1 MTLKKEKLMKDFIK
15 NVLATMVGMF
25 GFFIVMGVI
34 GMMSIIGMIA
44 SGNAAQNVEKNS
56 VFVLNLS
63 GTISE
68 QGSENPLSM
77 FTGDNSLNSG
87 LNDILSSIKKAKAND
102 DIKGIYIEA
111 GALMTNYAT
120 LQEIRNA
127 LADFRK
133 SGKWIVAYG
142 DFYTQGAYYVASVA
156 NKVYIN
162 PKGAIDW
169 HGIGAQT
176 MFYKDFMAKFGVKWE
191 VVKVGTFK
199 SATETFTEE
208 KMSDANRLQTQT
220 FIDGTWR
227 NVCDAVSKSRGIS
240 VDSLNS
246 YADSYLAL
254 QATETLVK
262 AKMVDG
268 MMYGDQV
275 KDAVK
280 KMMKLE
286 KDDDISQLTLND
298 MLNVKDGKVEGSE
311 IAVYYAEGDIVQD
324 PKAATMFGNNNYI
337 ASRKVCKD
345 LEDLMND
352 DDVKAVVVRINSG
365 GGDAYASEQMWHQM
379 SELRKVK
386 PVVVSMGDYAASGA
400 YYMSAPAS
408 WIVAQP
414 NTLTG
419 SIGIF
424 AVIPDF
430 SGLVTSKLGVRF
442 DEVKTNRN
450 STFGNLMA
458 RPFNA
463 EEKAMLQASVNR
475 GYSLFRQRVAEGR
488 RLPVES
494 VEKIAQGRVWL
505 ATDALNIKLV
515 DQLGGIDD
523 AVKKAAQLAK
533 LKDYYTSDYPAAASW
548 MDNLLNSMSSSGT
561 YLDEQLRQTLG
572 DFYQPFTMLRSI
584 DKREAIQARIP
595 YAISIK

>member
-1 MTLKKEKLMKDFIK
+1 MKDFIK
-15 NVLATMVGMF
+15 SVLATMVGIF
-25 GFFIVMGVI
+25 GFFIVMGVLT
-34 GMMSIIGMIA
+34 MMSIIGMVA
-44 SGNAAQNVEKNS
+44 SSSAAQNVEENS

-63 GTISE
+63 GTISD
-68 QGSENPLSM
+68 QGTDNPLSI
-77 FTGDNSLNSG
+77 FTGDDSQSTG
-87 LNDILSSIKKAKAND
+87 LNNILSAIKKAKTND

-111 GALMTNYAT
+111 GALITNYAT

-142 DFYTQGAYYVASVA
+142 DYYTQGAYYVASVA

-162 PKGAIDW
+162 PKGIVDW

-176 MFYKDFMAKFGVKWE
+176 MFYKDFMAKFGVKCE

-220 FIDGTWR
+220 FIDGTWQ
-227 NVCDAVSKSRGIS
+227 NICTAVSKSRGIS
-240 VDSLNS
+240 IDSLNS

-254 QATETLVK
+254 QSTEMLMK

-268 MMYGDQV
+268 MMYSDKV

-286 KDDDISQLTLND
+286 KDDDIAQLTLSD
-298 MLNVKDGKVEGSE
+298 MLNVKDEKVEGDK
-311 IAVYYAEGDIVQD
+311 IAIYYASGDIVQD
-324 PKAATMFGNNNYI
+324 PKAATMFGNNDYI

-463 EEKAMLQASVNR
+463 EETAMLQASVNR
-475 GYSLFRQRVAEGR
+475 GYSLFRQRVADGR
-488 RLPVES
+488 HLPIES

-523 AVKKAAQLAK
+523 AVKKAAELAK
-533 LKDYYTSDYPAAASW
+533 LKEYYTSDYPATASW
-548 MDNLLNSMSSSGT
+548 IDNLLNSMSSSGT
-561 YLDEQLRQTLG
+561 YLDAQLRQTLG
-572 DFYQPFTMLRSI
+572 ELYQPFTVLRSI
-584 DKREAIQARIP
+584 NKREAIQARIP

>member
-1 MTLKKEKLMKDFIK
+1 MKDFIK

-111 GALMTNYAT
+111 GALAANYAT

-127 LADFRK
+127 LDDFRK

-156 NKVYIN
+156 DKVYIN
-162 PKGAIDW
+162 PKGIVDW

-208 KMSDANRLQTQT
+208 KMSDANRLQTKT

-227 NVCDAVSKSRGIS
+227 NVCNAVSKSRGIS

-286 KDDDISQLTLND
+286 KDDDIAQLTLND
-298 MLNVKDGKVEGSE
+298 MLNVKDEKVEGSE

-365 GGDAYASEQMWHQM
+365 GGDAYASEQMWNQM

-424 AVIPDF
+424 AVIPDL

-475 GYSLFRQRVAEGR
+475 GYSLFRQRVADGR

-523 AVKKAAQLAK
+523 AVKKAAELAK

>member
-1 MTLKKEKLMKDFIK
+1 MKDFIK

-111 GALMTNYAT
+111 GALAANYAT

-156 NKVYIN
+156 DKVYIN
-162 PKGAIDW
+162 PKGIVDW

-208 KMSDANRLQTQT
+208 KMSDANRLQTKT

-286 KDDDISQLTLND
+286 KDDDIAQLTLND
-298 MLNVKDGKVEGSE
+298 MLNVKDEKVEGSE

-424 AVIPDF
+424 AVIPDL
-430 SGLVTSKLGVRF
+430 SGLVTTKLGVRF

-475 GYSLFRQRVAEGR
+475 GYSLFRQRVADGR
-488 RLPVES
+488 RLPMES

-523 AVKKAAQLAK
+523 AVKKAAELAK

-548 MDNLLNSMSSSGT
+548 MDAMLNSMSSSGT

>member
-1 MTLKKEKLMKDFIK
+1 MKDFIK

-111 GALMTNYAT
+111 GALAANYAT

-156 NKVYIN
+156 DKVYIN
-162 PKGAIDW
+162 PKGIVDW

-208 KMSDANRLQTQT
+208 KMSDANRLQTKT

-254 QATETLVK
+254 QATETLLK

-286 KDDDISQLTLND
+286 KDDDIAQLTLND
-298 MLNVKDGKVEGSE
+298 MLNVKDEKVEGSE

-414 NTLTG
+414 NTLKG

-475 GYSLFRQRVAEGR
+475 GYSLFRQRVADGR

-523 AVKKAAQLAK
+523 AVKKAAELAK

>member
-1 MTLKKEKLMKDFIK
+1 MKDFIK

-127 LADFRK
+127 LDDFRK

-156 NKVYIN
+156 DKVYIN
-162 PKGAIDW
+162 PKGVVDW

-176 MFYKDFMAKFGVKWE
+176 MFYKDFMAKFGVKWQ

-254 QATETLVK
+254 QSTETLVK

-280 KMMKLE
+280 KIMKLD

-298 MLNVKDGKVEGSE
+298 MLNVKDGKVEGCE

-450 STFGNLMA
+450 STFGNTMA

-463 EEKAMLQASVNR
+463 EETAMLQASVNR
-475 GYSLFRQRVAEGR
+475 GYSLFRQRVADGR

-523 AVKKAAQLAK
+523 AVKKAAELAK

-548 MDNLLNSMSSSGT
+548 MDAMLNSMSSSGT

>member
-1 MTLKKEKLMKDFIK
+1 MKDFIK
-15 NVLATMVGMF
+15 SVLATMVGIF
-25 GFFIVMGVI
+25 GFFIVMGVLT
-34 GMMSIIGMIA
+34 MMSIIGMVA
-44 SGNAAQNVEKNS
+44 SSSAAQNVEENS

-63 GTISE
+63 GTISD
-68 QGSENPLSM
+68 QGTDNPLSL
-77 FTGDNSLNSG
+77 FTGDDSQSTG
-87 LNDILSSIKKAKAND
+87 LNNILSAIKKAKTND

-111 GALMTNYAT
+111 GALITNYAT

-142 DFYTQGAYYVASVA
+142 DYYTQGAYYVASVA

-162 PKGAIDW
+162 PKGIVDW

-176 MFYKDFMAKFGVKWE
+176 MFYKDFMAKFGVKCE

-199 SATETFTEE
+199 SATEIFTEE

-220 FIDGTWR
+220 FINGTWQ
-227 NVCDAVSKSRGIS
+227 NICTAVSKSRGINI
-240 VDSLNS
+240 DSLNS

-254 QATETLVK
+254 QSTEMLMK

-268 MMYGDQV
+268 MMYSDKV

-286 KDDDISQLTLND
+286 KDDDIAQLTLSD
-298 MLNVKDGKVEGSE
+298 MLNVKDEKVEGDK
-311 IAVYYAEGDIVQD
+311 IAIYYASGDIVQD
-324 PKAATMFGNNNYI
+324 PKAATMFGSNDYI

-345 LEDLMND
+345 LEELMND
-352 DDVKAVVVRINSG
+352 DNVKAVVVRINSG

-430 SGLVTSKLGVRF
+430 SGLVTTKLGVRF
-442 DEVKTNRN
+442 DEVKTNRH

-463 EEKAMLQASVNR
+463 EETAMLQASVNR
-475 GYSLFRQRVAEGR
+475 GYSLFRQRVADGR
-488 RLPVES
+488 HLTIES

-523 AVKKAAQLAK
+523 AVKKAAELAK
-533 LKDYYTSDYPAAASW
+533 LKEYYTSDYPAAASW
-548 MDNLLNSMSSSGT
+548 MDNLLNSMTSSGT
-561 YLDEQLRQTLG
+561 YLDAQLRQTLG
-572 DFYQPFTMLRSI
+572 ELYQPFTVLRSI

>member
-1 MTLKKEKLMKDFIK
+1 MKDFIK

-111 GALMTNYAT
+111 GALATNYAT

-156 NKVYIN
+156 DKVYIN
-162 PKGAIDW
+162 PKGIVDW

-199 SATETFTEE
+199 NATETFTEE

-220 FIDGTWR
+220 FIDSTWR
-227 NVCDAVSKSRGIS
+227 NVCAAVSKSRGIS
-240 VDSLNS
+240 IDSLNS

-262 AKMVDG
+262 AKLVDG

-280 KMMKLE
+280 KIMKLD
-286 KDDDISQLTLND
+286 KDDNISQLTLND

-424 AVIPDF
+424 AVIPDL
-430 SGLVTSKLGVRF
+430 SGLVTTKLGVRF

-475 GYSLFRQRVAEGR
+475 GYSLFRQRVADGR

-548 MDNLLNSMSSSGT
+548 MDAMLNSMSSSGT

>member
-1 MTLKKEKLMKDFIK
+1 MKDFIK
-15 NVLATMVGMF
+15 SVLATMVGIF
-25 GFFIVMGVI
+25 GFFIVMGVLT
-34 GMMSIIGMIA
+34 MMSIIGMVA
-44 SGNAAQNVEKNS
+44 SSSAAQNVEENS

-63 GTISE
+63 GAISD
-68 QGSENPLSM
+68 QGTDNPLSL
-77 FTGDNSLNSG
+77 FTGDDSQSTG
-87 LNDILSSIKKAKAND
+87 LNNILSAIKKAKAND

-142 DFYTQGAYYVASVA
+142 DYYTQGAYYVESVA

-162 PKGAIDW
+162 PKGIVDW

-176 MFYKDFMAKFGVKWE
+176 MFYKDFMAKFGVKCE

-220 FIDGTWR
+220 FINGTWQ
-227 NVCDAVSKSRGIS
+227 NICTAVSKSRGIS
-240 VDSLNS
+240 IDSLNS

-254 QATETLVK
+254 QSTEMLMK

-268 MMYGDQV
+268 MMYSDKV

-286 KDDDISQLTLND
+286 KDDDIAQLTLSD
-298 MLNVKDGKVEGSE
+298 MLNVKDEKVDGDK
-311 IAVYYAEGDIVQD
+311 IAIYYASGDIVQD
-324 PKAATMFGNNNYI
+324 PKAATMFGNNDYI

-430 SGLVTSKLGVRF
+430 SGLVTTKLGVRF
-442 DEVKTNRN
+442 DEVKTNRH

-463 EEKAMLQASVNR
+463 EETAMLQASVNR
-475 GYSLFRQRVAEGR
+475 GYSLFRQRVADGR
-488 RLPVES
+488 HLPIES

-523 AVKKAAQLAK
+523 AVKKAAELAK
-533 LKDYYTSDYPAAASW
+533 LKEYYTSDYPAAASW
-548 MDNLLNSMSSSGT
+548 IDNLLNSMSSSGT
-561 YLDEQLRQTLG
+561 YLDAQLRQTLG
-572 DFYQPFTMLRSI
+572 ELYQPFTVLRSI
-584 DKREAIQARIP
+584 NKREAIQARIP

>member
-1 MTLKKEKLMKDFIK
+1 MKDFIK

-111 GALMTNYAT
+111 GALAANYAT

-156 NKVYIN
+156 DKVYIN
-162 PKGAIDW
+162 PKGIVDW

-280 KMMKLE
+280 KMMKLD

-298 MLNVKDGKVEGSE
+298 MLNVKGGKVEGSE

-424 AVIPDF
+424 AVIPDL
-430 SGLVTSKLGVRF
+430 SGLVTTKLGVRF

-475 GYSLFRQRVAEGR
+475 GYSLFRQRVADGR

-523 AVKKAAQLAK
+523 AVKKAAELAK

>member
-1 MTLKKEKLMKDFIK
+1 MKDFIK

-424 AVIPDF
+424 AVIPDL
-430 SGLVTSKLGVRF
+430 SGLVTTKLGVRF

-548 MDNLLNSMSSSGT
+548 MDAMLNSMSSSGT

>member
-1 MTLKKEKLMKDFIK
+1 MKDFIK
-15 NVLATMVGMF
+15 SVLATMVGIF
-25 GFFIVMGVI
+25 GFFIVMGVLT
-34 GMMSIIGMIA
+34 MMSIIGMVA
-44 SGNAAQNVEKNS
+44 SSSAAQNVEENS

-63 GTISE
+63 GTISD
-68 QGSENPLSM
+68 QGTDNPLSL
-77 FTGDNSLNSG
+77 FTGDDSQSTG
-87 LNDILSSIKKAKAND
+87 LNNILSAIKKAKTND

-111 GALMTNYAT
+111 GALMTSYAT

-142 DFYTQGAYYVASVA
+142 DYYTQGAYYVASVA

-162 PKGAIDW
+162 PKGIVDW

-176 MFYKDFMAKFGVKWE
+176 MFYKDFMAKFGVKCE

-220 FIDGTWR
+220 FINGTWQ
-227 NVCDAVSKSRGIS
+227 NICTAVSKSRGIS
-240 VDSLNS
+240 IDSLNS

-254 QATETLVK
+254 QSTEMLMK

-268 MMYGDQV
+268 MMYSDKV

-286 KDDDISQLTLND
+286 KDDDIAQLTLND
-298 MLNVKDGKVEGSE
+298 MLNVKDEKVEGDK
-311 IAVYYAEGDIVQD
+311 IAIYYASGDIVQD
-324 PKAATMFGNNNYI
+324 PKAATMFGNNDYI

-379 SELRKVK
+379 SELCKVK

-430 SGLVTSKLGVRF
+430 SGLVTTKLGVRF
-442 DEVKTNRN
+442 DEVKTNRH

-463 EEKAMLQASVNR
+463 EETAMLQASVNR
-475 GYSLFRQRVAEGR
+475 GYSLFRQRVADGR
-488 RLPVES
+488 HLTIES

-523 AVKKAAQLAK
+523 AVKKAAELAK
-533 LKDYYTSDYPAAASW
+533 LKEYYTSDYPATASW
-548 MDNLLNSMSSSGT
+548 IDNLLNSMSSSGT
-561 YLDEQLRQTLG
+561 YLDAQLRQTLG
-572 DFYQPFTMLRSI
+572 ELYQPFTVLRSI

>member
-1 MTLKKEKLMKDFIK
+1 MKDFIK

-25 GFFIVMGVI
+25 GFFIVIGVI

-111 GALMTNYAT
+111 GALAANYAT

-156 NKVYIN
+156 DKVYIN
-162 PKGAIDW
+162 PKGIVDW

-208 KMSDANRLQTQT
+208 KMSDANRLQTKT

-286 KDDDISQLTLND
+286 KDDDIAQLTLND
-298 MLNVKDGKVEGSE
+298 MLNVKDEKVEGSE

-424 AVIPDF
+424 AVIPDL
-430 SGLVTSKLGVRF
+430 SGLVTTKLGVRF

-475 GYSLFRQRVAEGR
+475 GYSLFRQRVADGR

-548 MDNLLNSMSSSGT
+548 MDAMLNSMSSSGT

>member
-1 MTLKKEKLMKDFIK
+1 MKDFIK

-111 GALMTNYAT
+111 GALAANYAT

-156 NKVYIN
+156 DKVYIN
-162 PKGAIDW
+162 PKGIVDW

-227 NVCDAVSKSRGIS
+227 NVCNAVSKSRGIS
-240 VDSLNS
+240 IDSLNS

-268 MMYGDQV
+268 MMYGGQV

-286 KDDDISQLTLND
+286 NGDDIAQLTLND

-488 RLPVES
+488 RLPVEN

-548 MDNLLNSMSSSGT
+548 MDAMLNSMSSSGT

>member
-1 MTLKKEKLMKDFIK
+1 MKDFIK

-111 GALMTNYAT
+111 GALAANYAT

-156 NKVYIN
+156 DKVYIN
-162 PKGAIDW
+162 PKGIVDW

-208 KMSDANRLQTQT
+208 KMSDANRLQTKT

-254 QATETLVK
+254 QATETLMK

-286 KDDDISQLTLND
+286 KDDDIAQLTLND

-424 AVIPDF
+424 AVIPDL
-430 SGLVTSKLGVRF
+430 SGLVTTKLGVRF

-548 MDNLLNSMSSSGT
+548 MDTMLNSMSSSGT

>member
-1 MTLKKEKLMKDFIK
+1 MKDFIK

-324 PKAATMFGNNNYI
+324 SKAATMFGNNNYI

-548 MDNLLNSMSSSGT
+548 MDAMLNSMSSSGT

>member
-1 MTLKKEKLMKDFIK
+1 MKDFIK

-111 GALMTNYAT
+111 GALAANYAT

-127 LADFRK
+127 LADYRK

-162 PKGAIDW
+162 PKGIVDW

-208 KMSDANRLQTQT
+208 KMSDANRLQTKT

-286 KDDDISQLTLND
+286 KDDDIAQLTLND
-298 MLNVKDGKVEGSE
+298 MLNVKDEKLEGSE

-424 AVIPDF
+424 AVIPDL
-430 SGLVTSKLGVRF
+430 SGLVTTKLGVRF

-475 GYSLFRQRVAEGR
+475 GYSLFRQRVADGR

-523 AVKKAAQLAK
+523 AVKKAAELAK

>member
-1 MTLKKEKLMKDFIK
+1 MKDFIK

-111 GALMTNYAT
+111 GALAANYAT

-156 NKVYIN
+156 DKVYIN
-162 PKGAIDW
+162 PKGIVDW

-280 KMMKLE
+280 KMMKLD
-286 KDDDISQLTLND
+286 KGDDIAQLTLND

-424 AVIPDF
+424 AVIPDL
-430 SGLVTSKLGVRF
+430 SGLVTTKLGVRF

-548 MDNLLNSMSSSGT
+548 MDAMLNSMSSSGT

>member
-1 MTLKKEKLMKDFIK
+1 MKDFIK

-111 GALMTNYAT
+111 GALAANYAT

-156 NKVYIN
+156 DKVYIN
-162 PKGAIDW
+162 PKGIVDW

-254 QATETLVK
+254 QATETLMK

-280 KMMKLE
+280 KMMKLD
-286 KDDDISQLTLND
+286 KDDDIAQLTLND
-298 MLNVKDGKVEGSE
+298 MRNVKDGKVEGSE

-424 AVIPDF
+424 AVIPDL
-430 SGLVTSKLGVRF
+430 SGLVTTKLGVRF

-523 AVKKAAQLAK
+523 AVKKAAELAK

-548 MDNLLNSMSSSGT
+548 MDAMLNSMSSSGT

>member
-1 MTLKKEKLMKDFIK
+1 MKNFIK

-111 GALMTNYAT
+111 GALAANYAT

-162 PKGAIDW
+162 PKGIVDW

-208 KMSDANRLQTQT
+208 KMSDANRLQTKT

-254 QATETLVK
+254 QATETLMK

-286 KDDDISQLTLND
+286 KGDDIAQLTLND

-352 DDVKAVVVRINSG
+352 DNVKAVVVRINSG

-424 AVIPDF
+424 AVIPDL
-430 SGLVTSKLGVRF
+430 SGLVTTKLGVRF

-548 MDNLLNSMSSSGT
+548 MDAMLNSMSSSGT

>member
-1 MTLKKEKLMKDFIK
+1 MKDFIK

-111 GALMTNYAT
+111 GALAANYAT

-156 NKVYIN
+156 DKVYIN
-162 PKGAIDW
+162 PKGIVDW

-208 KMSDANRLQTQT
+208 KMSDANRLQTKT

-227 NVCDAVSKSRGIS
+227 NVCNAVSKSRGIS

-280 KMMKLE
+280 KMMKLD
-286 KDDDISQLTLND
+286 KGDDIAQLTLND

-424 AVIPDF
+424 AVIPDL
-430 SGLVTSKLGVRF
+430 SGLVTTKLGVRF

-548 MDNLLNSMSSSGT
+548 MDAMLNSMSSSGT

>member
-1 MTLKKEKLMKDFIK
+1 MKDFIK
-15 NVLATMVGMF
+15 SVLATMVGIF
-25 GFFIVMGVI
+25 GFFIVMGVLT
-34 GMMSIIGMIA
+34 MMSIIGMVA
-44 SGNAAQNVEKNS
+44 SSSAAQNVEENS

-63 GTISE
+63 GTISD
-68 QGSENPLSM
+68 QGTDNPLSI
-77 FTGDNSLNSG
+77 FTGDDSQSTG
-87 LNDILSSIKKAKAND
+87 LNNILSAIKKAKTND

-111 GALMTNYAT
+111 GALITNYAT

-142 DFYTQGAYYVASVA
+142 DYYTQGAYYVASVA

-162 PKGAIDW
+162 PKGIVDW

-176 MFYKDFMAKFGVKWE
+176 MFYKDFMAKFGVKCE

-220 FIDGTWR
+220 FIDGTWQ
-227 NVCDAVSKSRGIS
+227 NICTAVSKSRGIS
-240 VDSLNS
+240 IDSLNS

-254 QATETLVK
+254 QSTEMLMK

-268 MMYGDQV
+268 MMYSDKV

-286 KDDDISQLTLND
+286 KDDDIAQLTLSD
-298 MLNVKDGKVEGSE
+298 MLNVKDEKVEGDK
-311 IAVYYAEGDIVQD
+311 IAIYYASGDIVQD
-324 PKAATMFGNNNYI
+324 PKAATMFGNNDYI

-463 EEKAMLQASVNR
+463 EETAMLQASVNR
-475 GYSLFRQRVAEGR
+475 GYSLFRQRVADGR
-488 RLPVES
+488 HLPIES

-523 AVKKAAQLAK
+523 AVKKAAELAK
-533 LKDYYTSDYPAAASW
+533 LKEYYTSDYPATASW
-548 MDNLLNSMSSSGT
+548 IDNLLNSMTSSGT
-561 YLDEQLRQTLG
+561 YLDAQLRQTLG
-572 DFYQPFTMLRSI
+572 ELYQPFTVLRSI
-584 DKREAIQARIP
+584 DKRKAIQARIP

>member
-1 MTLKKEKLMKDFIK
+1 MKDFIK

-111 GALMTNYAT
+111 GALAANYAT

-127 LADFRK
+127 LDDFRK

-156 NKVYIN
+156 DKVYIN
-162 PKGAIDW
+162 PKGIVDW

-208 KMSDANRLQTQT
+208 KMSDANRLQTKT

-286 KDDDISQLTLND
+286 KDDDIAQLTLND
-298 MLNVKDGKVEGSE
+298 MLNVKDEKVEGSE

-424 AVIPDF
+424 AVIPDL
-430 SGLVTSKLGVRF
+430 SGLVTTKLGVRF

-475 GYSLFRQRVAEGR
+475 GYSLFRQRVADGR

-523 AVKKAAQLAK
+523 AVKKAAELAK

-548 MDNLLNSMSSSGT
+548 MDNLLNSMLSSGT

>member
-1 MTLKKEKLMKDFIK
+1 MKDFIK

-111 GALMTNYAT
+111 GALATNYAT

-156 NKVYIN
+156 DKVYIN
-162 PKGAIDW
+162 PKGIVDW

-227 NVCDAVSKSRGIS
+227 NVCAAVSKSRGIS
-240 VDSLNS
+240 IDSLNS

-424 AVIPDF
+424 AVIPDL
-430 SGLVTSKLGVRF
+430 SGLVTTKLGVRF

-523 AVKKAAQLAK
+523 AVKKAAELAK

-548 MDNLLNSMSSSGT
+548 MDAMLNSMSSSGT

>member
-1 MTLKKEKLMKDFIK
+1 MKDFIK

-111 GALMTNYAT
+111 GALAANYAT

-156 NKVYIN
+156 DKVYIN
-162 PKGAIDW
+162 PKGIVDW

-208 KMSDANRLQTQT
+208 KMSDANRLQTKT

-286 KDDDISQLTLND
+286 KDDDIAQLTLND
-298 MLNVKDGKVEGSE
+298 MLNVKDEKVEGSE

-424 AVIPDF
+424 AVIPDL
-430 SGLVTSKLGVRF
+430 SGLVTTKLGARF

-475 GYSLFRQRVAEGR
+475 GYSLFRQRVADGR

-523 AVKKAAQLAK
+523 AVKKAAELAK

>member
-1 MTLKKEKLMKDFIK
+1 MKDFIK

-227 NVCDAVSKSRGIS
+227 NVCNAVSKSRGIS
-240 VDSLNS
+240 IDSLNS

-548 MDNLLNSMSSSGT
+548 MDAMLNSMSSSGT

>member
-1 MTLKKEKLMKDFIK
+1 MKDFIK

-111 GALMTNYAT
+111 GALAANYAT

-162 PKGAIDW
+162 PKGIVDW

-240 VDSLNS
+240 IDSLNS

-254 QATETLVK
+254 QATETLMK

-352 DDVKAVVVRINSG
+352 NDVKAVVVRINSG

-424 AVIPDF
+424 AVIPDL
-430 SGLVTSKLGVRF
+430 SGLVTTKLGVRF

-548 MDNLLNSMSSSGT
+548 MDAMLNSMSSSGT

>member
-1 MTLKKEKLMKDFIK
+1 MKDFIK
-15 NVLATMVGMF
+15 SVLATMVGIF
-25 GFFIVMGVI
+25 GFFIVMGVLT
-34 GMMSIIGMIA
+34 MMSIIGMVA
-44 SGNAAQNVEKNS
+44 SSSAAQNVEENS

-63 GTISE
+63 GTISD
-68 QGSENPLSM
+68 QGTDNPLSL
-77 FTGDNSLNSG
+77 FTGDDSQNTG
-87 LNDILSSIKKAKAND
+87 LNNILSAIKKAKTND

-111 GALMTNYAT
+111 GALITNYAT

-142 DFYTQGAYYVASVA
+142 DYYTQGAYYVASVA

-162 PKGAIDW
+162 PKGIVDW

-176 MFYKDFMAKFGVKWE
+176 MFYKDFMAKFGVKCE

-220 FIDGTWR
+220 FINGTWQ
-227 NVCDAVSKSRGIS
+227 NICTAVSKSRGIS
-240 VDSLNS
+240 IDSLNS
-246 YADSYLAL
+246 YADSYIAL
-254 QATETLVK
+254 QSTEMLMK

-268 MMYGDQV
+268 MMYSDKV

-286 KDDDISQLTLND
+286 KDDDIAQLTLND
-298 MLNVKDGKVEGSE
+298 MLNVKDEKVEGDK
-311 IAVYYAEGDIVQD
+311 IAIYYASGDIVQD
-324 PKAATMFGNNNYI
+324 PKAATMFGNNDYI

-430 SGLVTSKLGVRF
+430 SGLVTTKLGVRF
-442 DEVKTNRN
+442 DEVKTNRH

-463 EEKAMLQASVNR
+463 EETAMLQASVNR
-475 GYSLFRQRVAEGR
+475 GYSLFRQRVADGR
-488 RLPVES
+488 HLPIES

-533 LKDYYTSDYPAAASW
+533 LKEYYTSDYPATASW
-548 MDNLLNSMSSSGT
+548 IDNLLNSMSSSGT
-561 YLDEQLRQTLG
+561 YLDAQLRQTLG
-572 DFYQPFTMLRSI
+572 ELYQPFTVLRSI
-584 DKREAIQARIP
+584 NKREAIQARIP

>member
-1 MTLKKEKLMKDFIK
+1 MKDFIK

-162 PKGAIDW
+162 PKGIVDW

-227 NVCDAVSKSRGIS
+227 NVCAAVSKSRGIS

-254 QATETLVK
+254 QATETLMK

-286 KDDDISQLTLND
+286 KDDDIQQLTLND

-430 SGLVTSKLGVRF
+430 SGLVTTKLGVRF

-548 MDNLLNSMSSSGT
+548 MDAMLNSMSSSGT

>member
-1 MTLKKEKLMKDFIK
+1 MKDFIK

-111 GALMTNYAT
+111 GALAANYAT

-156 NKVYIN
+156 DKVYIN
-162 PKGAIDW
+162 PKGIVDW

-208 KMSDANRLQTQT
+208 KMSDANRLQTKT

-286 KDDDISQLTLND
+286 KDDDIAQLTLND
-298 MLNVKDGKVEGSE
+298 MLNVKDEKVEGSE

-475 GYSLFRQRVAEGR
+475 GYSLFRQRVADGR
-488 RLPVES
+488 RLPVET

-523 AVKKAAQLAK
+523 AVKKAAELAK

>member
-1 MTLKKEKLMKDFIK
+1 MKDFIK

-111 GALMTNYAT
+111 GALAANYAT

-127 LADFRK
+127 LAEFRK

-156 NKVYIN
+156 DKVYIN
-162 PKGAIDW
+162 PKGIVDW

-208 KMSDANRLQTQT
+208 KMSDANRLQTKT

-286 KDDDISQLTLND
+286 KDDDIAQLTLND
-298 MLNVKDGKVEGSE
+298 MLNVKDEKLEGSE

-430 SGLVTSKLGVRF
+430 SGLVTTKLGVRF

-475 GYSLFRQRVAEGR
+475 GYSLFRQRVADGR

-523 AVKKAAQLAK
+523 AVKKAAELAK

>member
-1 MTLKKEKLMKDFIK
+1 MKDFIK

-111 GALMTNYAT
+111 GALATNYAT

-156 NKVYIN
+156 DEVYIN
-162 PKGAIDW
+162 PKGIVDW

-227 NVCDAVSKSRGIS
+227 NVCNAVSKSRGIS

-424 AVIPDF
+424 AVIPDL
-430 SGLVTSKLGVRF
+430 SGLVTTKLGVRF

-523 AVKKAAQLAK
+523 AVKKAAELAK

-548 MDNLLNSMSSSGT
+548 MDAMLNSMSSSGT

>member
-1 MTLKKEKLMKDFIK
+1 MKDFIK

-191 VVKVGTFK
+191 IVKVGTFK

-280 KMMKLE
+280 KIMKLD
-286 KDDDISQLTLND
+286 KDDNIAQLTLND

-523 AVKKAAQLAK
+523 AVKKAAELAK

-548 MDNLLNSMSSSGT
+548 MDAMLNSMSSSGT

>member
-1 MTLKKEKLMKDFIK
+1 MKDFIK
-15 NVLATMVGMF
+15 SVLATMVGIF
-25 GFFIVMGVI
+25 GFFIVMGVLT
-34 GMMSIIGMIA
+34 MMSIIGMVA
-44 SGNAAQNVEKNS
+44 SSSAAQNVEENS

-63 GTISE
+63 GTISD
-68 QGSENPLSM
+68 QGTDNPLSL
-77 FTGDNSLNSG
+77 FTGDDSQSTG
-87 LNDILSSIKKAKAND
+87 LNNILSAIKKAKTND

-142 DFYTQGAYYVASVA
+142 DYYTQGAYYVASVA

-162 PKGAIDW
+162 PKGIVDW

-176 MFYKDFMAKFGVKWE
+176 MFYKDFMAKFGVKCE

-220 FIDGTWR
+220 FINGTWQ
-227 NVCDAVSKSRGIS
+227 NICTAVSKSRGIS
-240 VDSLNS
+240 IDSLNS

-254 QATETLVK
+254 QSTEMLMK

-268 MMYGDQV
+268 MMYSDKV

-286 KDDDISQLTLND
+286 KDDDIAQLTLND
-298 MLNVKDGKVEGSE
+298 MLNVKDEKVEGDK
-311 IAVYYAEGDIVQD
+311 IAIYYASGDIVQD
-324 PKAATMFGNNNYI
+324 PKAAIMFGNNNYI

-430 SGLVTSKLGVRF
+430 SGLVTTKLGVRF
-442 DEVKTNRN
+442 DEVKTNRH

-463 EEKAMLQASVNR
+463 EETAMLQASVNR
-475 GYSLFRQRVAEGR
+475 GYSLFRQRVADGR
-488 RLPVES
+488 HLTIES

-523 AVKKAAQLAK
+523 AVKKAAELAK
-533 LKDYYTSDYPAAASW
+533 LKEYYTSDYPAAASW
-548 MDNLLNSMSSSGT
+548 IDNLLNSMTSSGT
-561 YLDEQLRQTLG
+561 YLDAQLRQTLG
-572 DFYQPFTMLRSI
+572 ELYQPFTVLRSI

>member
-1 MTLKKEKLMKDFIK
+1 MKDFIK

-77 FTGDNSLNSG
+77 FTGENSLNSG

-111 GALMTNYAT
+111 GALAANYAT

-156 NKVYIN
+156 DKVYIN
-162 PKGAIDW
+162 PKGIVDW

-208 KMSDANRLQTQT
+208 KMSDANRLQTKT

-286 KDDDISQLTLND
+286 KDDDIAQLTLND
-298 MLNVKDGKVEGSE
+298 MLNVKDEKVEGSE

-424 AVIPDF
+424 AVIPDL

-475 GYSLFRQRVAEGR
+475 GYSLFRQRVADGR

-523 AVKKAAQLAK
+523 AVKKAAELAK

>member
-1 MTLKKEKLMKDFIK
+1 MKDFIK

-111 GALMTNYAT
+111 GALATNYAT

-162 PKGAIDW
+162 PKGIVDW

-352 DDVKAVVVRINSG
+352 DDVKAVVLRINSG

-400 YYMSAPAS
+400 YYMSVPAS

-424 AVIPDF
+424 AVIPDL
-430 SGLVTSKLGVRF
+430 SGLVTTKLGVRF

-548 MDNLLNSMSSSGT
+548 MDAMLNSMSSSGT

>member
-1 MTLKKEKLMKDFIK
+1 MKDFIK

-111 GALMTNYAT
+111 GALATNYAT

-156 NKVYIN
+156 DKVYIN

-286 KDDDISQLTLND
+286 KGDDIAQLTLND
-298 MLNVKDGKVEGSE
+298 MLNVKGGKVEGSE

-352 DDVKAVVVRINSG
+352 DDVKAVIVRINSG

-424 AVIPDF
+424 AVIPDL
-430 SGLVTSKLGVRF
+430 SGLVTTKLGVRF

-548 MDNLLNSMSSSGT
+548 MDAMLNSMSSSGT

>member
-1 MTLKKEKLMKDFIK
+1 MKDFIK

-111 GALMTNYAT
+111 SALAANYAT

-156 NKVYIN
+156 DKVYIN
-162 PKGAIDW
+162 PKGIVDW

-199 SATETFTEE
+199 SATETFTED

-424 AVIPDF
+424 AVIPDL
-430 SGLVTSKLGVRF
+430 SGLVTTKLGVRF

-523 AVKKAAQLAK
+523 AVKKAAELAK

-548 MDNLLNSMSSSGT
+548 MDAMLNSMSSSGT